1 MAFKQPDL
9 NYAYD
14 ALEPHLS
21 EREVTIHYDKHTAKY
36 FDTTNKL
43 IKGTIFE
50 KKEKLEDLLSKNG
63 LMKADTALYNNAS
76 QAWNHVFYFEGLTP
90 GDKSGKPSEELSSAL
105 VDSFGSFDEF
115 KKKFSEAAVSHF
127 ASGWCWLVIKDN
139 KLVVKTT
146 PNAGNPLSTDGMV
159 PIMCVDVW
167 EHAYLYQNDCEA
179 DRQAYVDALWNIIC
193 WDTVSKRYAAATQ

>member
-1 MAFKQPDL
+1 MAFKQPSLD
-9 NYAYD
+9 YAHA

-21 EREVTIHYDKHTAKY
+21 ERQVTIHYDKHTAKY

-50 KKEKLEDLLSKNG
+50 KKEKLEDLLSKDG

-76 QAWNHVFYFEGLTP
+76 QAWNHVFYFQGLAP
-90 GDKSGKPSEELSSAL
+90 SNKSGKPSDELLAAL
-105 VDSFGSFDEF
+105 VDSFGSFEEF
-115 KKKFSEAAVSHF
+115 KKKFTEAAVSHF

-146 PNAGNPLSTDGMV
+146 PNAGNPLSTDVMV
-159 PIMCVDVW
+159 PVMCVDVW
-167 EHAYLYQNDCEA
+167 EHAYYLQYA
-179 DRQAYVDALWNIIC
+179 YDREEYINSMWNIID
-193 WDTVSKRYAAATQ
+193 WTEISERYTAAIKA